1 MFQIDTMSRTPVYE
15 QIIEQ
20 TERMVRLGVLKPGDQ
35 MPSVRG
41 LSIRLS
47 INPNTIQK
55 AYTEL
60 DRRGILVTVAGR
72 GAFVREDIGTFIL
85 RYREETFEKIRTA
98 AAELR
103 KLGVPGAEVEA
114 AVRRVYED
122 GKGVSA

>member
-1 MFQIDTMSRTPVYE
+1 MFQIDSMSRTPVYE

-20 TERMVRLGVLKPGDQ
+20 TERMVRIGVLKPGDQ
-35 MPSVRG
+35 MPSVRS

-72 GAFVREDIGTFIL
+72 GAFVRGDISAFIL
-85 RYREETFEKIRTA
+85 RYREETLEKIRA
-98 AAELR
+98 AAEELK
-103 KLGVPGAEVEA
+103 KLGVTRDEVEA
-114 AVRRVYED
+114 AVRSVYED